1 MTSAWSLYLS
11 GLKRTISYFLVWFHT
26 FSQEQRAEPIREET
40 WEESQGVADPGS
52 LVGGISGL
60 GKLTI
65 GSGRI
70 ALTLLRADEHGE
82 S

>member
-1 MTSAWSLYLS
+1 M
-11 GLKRTISYFLVWFHT
+11 G
-26 FSQEQRAEPIREET
+26 
-40 WEESQGVADPGS
+40 DPGC

-70 ALTLLRADEHGE
+70 TLTLLRADEHGE

>member
-1 MTSAWSLYLS
+1 MGDS
-11 GLKRTISYFLVWFHT
+11 GC
-26 FSQEQRAEPIREET
+26 
-40 WEESQGVADPGS
+40 
-52 LVGGISGL
+52 LVGEISGR

-70 ALTLLRADEHGE
+70 TLTLLRADEHGE